1 MKKVTLIFAVIALM
15 ISINLFAQTQIGRT
29 YPDGHGGRIFFPF
42 GDISF
47 ADKVI
52 SYNSG
57 NPAPSAEDRDP
68 QKALGIPD
76 YNEEKD
82 INFTSLGNGGTLIVK
97 FVDNILYDIDG
108 NDLFIFE
115 IGGDE
120 QFEVYISKNG
130 TDWINV
136 GQGAGVTKIDIRP
149 FVKPTDI
156 FRYVKLVD
164 LKTDQGEWPGADI
177 DAIGAIGS
185 TINFQISGNVLF
197 ETGKAT
203 LNQNTK
209 ELKTIA
215 EKIKENNGKVVIE
228 GYTDNVGS
236 TEDNLKLSQE
246 RALTVKRFFVDS
258 CGIDSAL
265 LTINAYGET
274 NPVADNNTAEGRQK
288 NRRVEIIVFPSS
300 VNTHDVTGIW
310 ETNWGTMYIYRYGN
324 KIAGWYTEDYGE
336 ISGKLINKHT
346 IEAVWAE
353 NSSAETCEN
362 DLYGRHNI
370 GKVIFTFDKDF
381 TSFTA
386 KWGYCNKK
394 PTYTDWYGKRK

>member
-1 MKKVTLIFAVIALM
+1 MKKIIVIFAVIAMM
-15 ISINLFAQTQIGRT
+15 ISTNLYAQIGRT
-29 YPDGHGGRIFFPF
+29 YPDGHGGRLFFPF

-57 NPAPSAEDRDP
+57 NPAPSEEDRDP
-68 QKALGIPD
+68 QKAIGIPD

-82 INFTSLGNGGTLIVK
+82 INFTSLGNGGILVVK

-108 NDLFIFE
+108 DDLFIFE

-120 QFEVYISKNG
+120 EFEVYISKNG

-136 GQGAGVTKIDIRP
+136 GQGAGVTKIDIKP

-177 DAIGAIGS
+177 DAVGAIGS

-203 LNQNTK
+203 LNQNK
-209 ELKTIA
+209 SELITIA
-215 EKIKENNGKVVIE
+215 EKIKETNGRVVIE
-228 GYTDNVGS
+228 GYTDNVGNID
-236 TEDNLKLSQE
+236 DNIKLSQA
-246 RALTVKRFFVDS
+246 RALTVKNFFTDS
-258 CGIDSAL
+258 CNID
-265 LTINAYGET
+265 LTRLSINAYGEA
-274 NPVADNNTAEGRQK
+274 NPVANNNTAEGRQK

-324 KIAGWYTEDYGE
+324 IIAGWYTDDYGE
-336 ISGKLINKHT
+336 IAGKLINEHT

-370 GKVIFTFDKDF
+370 GKVILTFDKDF
-381 TSFTA
+381 TSFTG
-386 KWGYCNKK
+386 KWGYCSDE
-394 PTYTDWYGKRK
+394 PTETNWNGTRK